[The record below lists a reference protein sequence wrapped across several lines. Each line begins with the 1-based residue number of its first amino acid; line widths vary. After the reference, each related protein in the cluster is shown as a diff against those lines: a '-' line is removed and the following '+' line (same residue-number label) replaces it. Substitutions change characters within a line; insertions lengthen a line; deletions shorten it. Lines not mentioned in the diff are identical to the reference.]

1 MVYVGQW
8 PVDDADCVDPFPPE
22 SIGHPSAV
30 SRPGRSGGKCTANE
44 EVYTT
49 TKIYFSCATASSAGA
64 ETLKLRDES
73 AYGCYVEFDY
83 PTVHACGA
91 TPPPPPAPPAG
102 DKYKCHEGECS
113 KTGHRSRNGHP
124 LYALPPLPAR
134 LPHPSART
142 NVLSG
147 RGLLRLVCTTA
158 PLSPRARS
166 ISGKCAVAAE
176 GGVPKDTCESLCGG
190 PPPPPPPRPTSFNCL
205 VGPSGPTCEGAENG
219 NYTSEPKCLSECH
232 RTWLCKSGECEAV
245 IDGSGVS
252 HRPPTQPTHT
262 CTRAHMHTYSYA
274 IDLAPSFI
282 HACLVLPLPPYL
294 SPG

>member
-1 MVYVGQW
+1 MMLIVLIPFLLNRLGIHLLSLVRAGLVGSALPMRRFTPPQKSTSVAQPPPRPARRRSSSGTSRRTAATSSSTTRRFTRAGPPRHRRRRHP
-8 PVDDADCVDPFPPE
+8 PVTSTSATRV
-22 SIGHPSAV
+22 SAV
-30 SRPGRSGGKCTANE
+30 KP
-44 EVYTT
+44 
-49 TKIYFSCATASSAGA
+49 ATARVMGIHC
-64 ETLKLRDES
+64 TR
-73 AYGCYVEFDY
+73 C
-83 PTVHACGA
+83 
-91 TPPPPPAPPAG
+91 PPSP
-102 DKYKCHEGECS
+102 
-113 KTGHRSRNGHP
+113 
-124 LYALPPLPAR
+124 R
-134 LPHPSART
+134 LPRPSART

-147 RGLLRLVCTTA
+147 WGLLRLVCTTA